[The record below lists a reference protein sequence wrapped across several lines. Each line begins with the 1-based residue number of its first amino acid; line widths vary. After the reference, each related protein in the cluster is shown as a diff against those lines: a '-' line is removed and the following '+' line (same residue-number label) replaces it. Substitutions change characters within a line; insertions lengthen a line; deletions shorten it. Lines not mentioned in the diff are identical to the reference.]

1 MKSLSYAVALADE
14 IKFSL
19 CAIYL
24 DQVEVVHDLIQ
35 LASPDPLQ
43 RPLIHPHIEL
53 RHPEYYEEGYDGREY
68 YRYEDFDNTTSK
80 LM

>member
-19 CAIYL
+19 YAIYL

-53 RHPEYYEEGYDGREY
+53 RHPEYYDMDETGTEY
-68 YRYEDFDNTTSK
+68 YRYENFDNTTSK